1 MLVTLMVTEASAQK
15 AQFSLD
21 AQYEAPV
28 TQEEKLFTNLDLLQE
43 EYLPNYEEEV
53 RVSSRSR
60 YRSRYSRRDARWD
73 IDKYYPR
80 RGTENFVN
88 VYIGLNNYLQDDELP
103 NSSSLLSLNPITSY
117 YAAINFDNITRIFG
131 PLYLDWGAG
140 VSIQDFSFEN
150 TRTRLVRGDN
160 EISFG
165 EVSGITGR
173 KSKLSVSHI
182 NVHFVPTI
190 SFGRYGAFRVGFG
203 VYGGYRIG
211 AHTKTKYDD
220 NDGNKQ
226 KDKIKDNYFVNP
238 YKYGFRATVGW
249 DFFDLFFNYDVTEL
263 FEEEVNAPRLN
274 PVTFGVV
281 L

>member
-1 MLVTLMVTEASAQK
+1 MLVTSMINEASAQK

-21 AQYEAPV
+21 AQYEPPV
-28 TQEEKLFTNLDLLQE
+28 KQEEQLFSNLDLLEE
-43 EYLPNYEEEV
+43 EYQPIYEEDI
-53 RVSSRSR
+53 RVTSRSK
-60 YRSRYSRRDARWD
+60 YRSRYKRRDARWD

-88 VYIGLNNYLQDDELP
+88 VYIGLNNYLQDNELP

-117 YAAINFDNITRIFG
+117 YAALNFDNITRIFG

-150 TRTRLVRGDN
+150 TRTRLVSGDN
-160 EISFG
+160 EISLG
-165 EVSGITGR
+165 EVTGITGR

-182 NVHFVPTI
+182 NIHFVPTI

-211 AHTKTKYDD
+211 AHTKVKFDD
-220 NDGNKQ
+220 IDGNKQ